1 MAPWKAGILV
11 ASAMVLLALVP
22 QLTLWHALGR
32 QWNGSYAGTS
42 GDDEYAYSAYVNA
55 LIQGRPRRNDPYTG
69 QANPRSSPPPES
81 IFSVQFIPAYAIA
94 LPARGLGVSAATSFI
109 AVTVLATFFTALAIF
124 WLLMEFWKD
133 QRMAA
138 CGVLV
143 VLCLGSLTPVL
154 IVIRVLQKFFDPAT
168 SLRGDYILFGF
179 TRRYVPAVP
188 LALFFVF
195 CVLVL
200 RIVASEKQKPI
211 VIHSILA
218 GVVFN
223 LLVFSY
229 FYLWTS
235 AVAWLFVVGVLWLIA
250 RPKGWIEALKSL
262 GIITA
267 IASAGMIAFSVLLGH
282 RPGYMDTAQALN
294 QTHAPDLLRAS
305 EVLGGITILGFGLG
319 VFRNRIAWKSPESLL
334 TAAFALT
341 PFVVFNQQVL
351 TGYSLQPF
359 HYDAF
364 IANYLALM
372 SAIITLSLIWRERPK
387 AVSPRLSSAL
397 LLLVGLLAFGA
408 GYFEIYRSY
417 QWQHDNNVKKDGMV
431 PVAQRLAEIAKR
443 SPDEN
448 ESGAL
453 VFASQ
458 GTLAD
463 LLPTFAPQAVLWAPA
478 MLVFTGAEPEQI
490 RERYFQQ
497 LYYSEVDESQFRSI
511 LESTGGFSR
520 ETVFGADRVQP
531 LLGGKYDPITA
542 GEVEEATK
550 EYAQYIASFS
560 REAAYRTPLSYV
572 ITPNK
577 YPGAFLNL
585 DRWYQREKVDQVGD
599 YTLYRVH
606 LRP

>member
-1 MAPWKAGILV
+1 MAPWKAGVLA

-22 QLTLWHALGR
+22 QLTLWQALGKH
-32 QWNGSYAGTS
+32 WNGSYAGTS
-42 GDDEYAYSAYVNA
+42 GDDEYAYSAYINA
-55 LIQGRPRRNDPYTG
+55 LIQGHPRRNNPYTG
-69 QANPRSSPPPES
+69 QADQASSPQPES
-81 IFSVQFIPAYAIA
+81 IFSLQFIPAYAIA
-94 LPARGLGVSAATSFI
+94 LPARSLGVSAAASFI
-109 AVTVLATFFTALAIF
+109 AVTVLATFFAALAIF

-138 CGVLV
+138 TGMLV
-143 VLCLGSLTPVL
+143 VLCLGSLAPLL
-154 IVIRVLQKFFDPAT
+154 IVMRVVQKLFDPT
-168 SLRGDYILFGF
+168 ISLRGDYILFGF

-195 CVLVL
+195 CLLVL
-200 RIVASEKQKPI
+200 KIIACEKQKPV
-211 VIHSILA
+211 VIPSILA
-218 GVVFN
+218 GGVFN

-235 AVAWLFVVGVLWLIA
+235 AVAWLFIVGLLWTIA
-250 RPKGWIEALKSL
+250 RPKGWTQALKSL

-267 IASAGMIAFSVLLGH
+267 IGSAGVIAFFILLRH
-282 RPGYMDTAQALN
+282 RPSYMEAAQALN
-294 QTHAPDLLRAS
+294 HTHAPDLLRAS
-305 EVLGGITILGFGLG
+305 EVLGGITILGFVLG
-319 VFRNRIAWKSPESLL
+319 VFRNRIAWKRPLNLL

-372 SAIITLSLIWRERPK
+372 SAIITLSLICREGLK
-387 AVSPRLSSAL
+387 AVSPKLSSGL
-397 LLLVGLLAFGA
+397 LLLVGLLALGA
-408 GYFEIYRSY
+408 GYFEIHRSY
-417 QWQHDNNVKKDGMV
+417 KWQHNNNVGKDGMV

-443 SPDEN
+443 SPE
-448 ESGAL
+448 ESGAV
-453 VFASQ
+453 VFTTH
-458 GTLAD
+458 GTLGD

-478 MLVFTGAEPEQI
+478 MLVFSGAEQHQI

-497 LYYSEVDESQFRSI
+497 LYYSEVDESQFRRI
-511 LESTGGFSR
+511 VESTGGFAR
-520 ETVFGADRVQP
+520 ETVFGAARVQP
-531 LLGGKYDPITA
+531 LLGGEYDPITTD
-542 GEVEEATK
+542 EIEQATK
-550 EYAQYIASFS
+550 DYSRYIASFS

-572 ITPNK
+572 ISPNK
-577 YPGAFLNL
+577 YPSGFRNL
-585 DRWYQREKVDQVGD
+585 DQWYQRETVDQVGD

>member
-1 MAPWKAGILV
+1 MAPWKAGILA
-11 ASAMVLLALVP
+11 ASAMVVLAMVP
-22 QLTLWHALGR
+22 QLTLWQALGKH
-32 QWNGSYAGTS
+32 WNGSYAGTS
-42 GDDEYAYSAYVNA
+42 GDDEYAYSAYINA

-69 QANPRSSPPPES
+69 QDDQASSPQPES
-81 IFSVQFIPAYAIA
+81 IFSVQFVSAYAIA

-109 AVTVLATFFTALAIF
+109 AVTVLATFFAALAIF
-124 WLLMEFWKD
+124 WLLMEFLKD

-138 CGVLV
+138 TGVMV
-143 VLCLGSLTPVL
+143 VLCLGSLAPL
-154 IVIRVLQKFFDPAT
+154 LLVIRVLQKLFDPT
-168 SLRGDYILFGF
+168 LSLSGDYILFGF

-188 LALFFVF
+188 FALFFVF
-195 CVLVL
+195 CLL
-200 RIVASEKQKPI
+200 ILKIIAGEKQKRV
-211 VIHSILA
+211 VIPSILA
-218 GVVFN
+218 GGVFN

-235 AVAWLFVVGVLWLIA
+235 AAAWLFLVGLLWTIA
-250 RPKGWIEALKSL
+250 RPKGWTEALKSL

-267 IASAGMIAFSVLLGH
+267 IASAGVIAFFILLGH
-282 RPGYMDTAQALN
+282 RPGYLDAADVLN

-305 EVLGGITILGFGLG
+305 EVLGGITILVFVLG
-319 VFRNRIAWKSPESLL
+319 VLRNRIAWKSPLSLL

-372 SAIITLSLIWRERPK
+372 SAIITLSFIWREGPK
-387 AVSPRLSSAL
+387 AVRPRLSSGL

-408 GYFEIYRSY
+408 GYFEIHRSY
-417 QWQHDNNVKKDGMV
+417 KWQHNNNVGKDGMV
-431 PVAQRLAEIAKR
+431 PVAQRLAEIARR
-443 SPDEN
+443 SPDEK
-448 ESGAL
+448 ESRAV
-453 VFASQ
+453 VFAAP

-478 MLVFTGAEPEQI
+478 MLVFSGAAPDQI

-511 LESTGGFSR
+511 VESTDGFAR
-520 ETVFGADRVQP
+520 ETVFGAARVQP

-542 GEVEEATK
+542 DEIEQTIKA
-550 EYAQYIASFS
+550 YSRYLASFN

-572 ITPNK
+572 IRPNK
-577 YPGAFLNL
+577 SPGAFTNL
-585 DRWYQREKVDQVGD
+585 DQWYQRETVDQVGD